1 MNGQECV
8 YMTVSEVKR
17 YLNIS
22 QAAAYELTH
31 RADFPVCRI
40 GGSIRIPKSAFLAW
54 VSSSDPFGMA
64 GTSSPSYSPRSAH
77 AALRR

>member
-17 YLNIS
+17 YLNIN

-54 VSSSDPFGMA
+54 VELRTHIPEALARHMA
-64 GTSSPSYSPRSAH
+64 SA
-77 AALRR
+77 

>member
-40 GGSIRIPKSAFLAW
+40 RRQHPDFPNRPFWPGLELRTHIPEALARHMASA
-54 VSSSDPFGMA
+54 
-64 GTSSPSYSPRSAH
+64 
-77 AALRR
+77 